1 MRFLFGGR
9 PLGVQ
14 WGLLL
19 GLSLVFTLLLSA
31 TGIPAALLIGPM
43 IAAILLALGDG
54 TAKPPGLV
62 IQMAQGVVGCL
73 IAKSITGP
81 LLHDLMG
88 DWPVFLMGVGSV
100 IAAGGLLGWAI
111 TRLKVLP
118 GKTAVF
124 GCFPGAALAMTL
136 MAEANGADFRL
147 VAIMQYLRVA
157 IVVAVASWV
166 ASVWSMTEGTPPV
179 PPSWFPPVD
188 WLALAGTL
196 AVIAAGIVIA
206 RKSKITAGA
215 MLIPMVLGVLAQDVA
230 SLPLEVPRWLQALAF
245 PVVGWSIGLR
255 FTRPILAHAARALP
269 LLILANIALIAI
281 CGGFAALLSWTTGVD
296 PFTAYLA
303 MSPGGADS
311 MVIIAASSNVD
322 AAFVMTMQIGRFL
335 TILIFGSRLA
345 TWIAG
350 AR

>member
-1 MRFLFGGR
+1 M
-9 PLGVQ
+9 
-14 WGLLL
+14 
-19 GLSLVFTLLLSA
+19 A
-31 TGIPAALLIGPM
+31 
-43 IAAILLALGDG
+43 AAILLAVGEGSVQPSGILSQ
-54 TAKPPGLV
+54 L
-62 IQMAQGVVGCL
+62 AQGIVGCL

-81 LLHDLMG
+81 LLQDLLG
-88 DWPVFLMGVGSV
+88 DWPVFLMGVFSV

-111 TRLKVLP
+111 TRARVLP

-136 MAEANGADFRL
+136 MAESNGADFRL
-147 VAIMQYLRVA
+147 VAVMQYLRVA
-157 IVVAVASWV
+157 IVVAVSSWV
-166 ASVWSMTEGTPPV
+166 AGFWTMASDSPP
-179 PPSWFPPVD
+179 PPPAWFPPTD
-188 WLALAGTL
+188 WIALTATLSLVATGVILARLT
-196 AVIAAGIVIA
+196 
-206 RKSKITAGA
+206 KINAGA
-215 MLIPMVLGVLAQDVA
+215 MLIPMVLGVLAQD
-230 SLPLEVPRWLQALAF
+230 LGFLTLELPRWIQALAF

-269 LLILANIALIAI
+269 ILVLANLLLIFL

-335 TILIFGSRLA
+335 TILAIGPNLA
-345 TWIAG
+345 KFIA
-350 AR
+350 R